1 MILSQTP
8 HNTLRMCDGITQKI
22 IEWIFKMYF
31 EKDGTS
37 LEILTGAYTENPEG
51 IYISKEVW
59 LNSLNCVT
67 IYYKE
72 NPHHDEA
79 LFEELFQAQDVV
91 LLYQNIHQLLTNK
104 IQEVHFQTTYEE
116 LRMDILKQDDAY
128 QVKIYIVNRA
138 EEDIEETFSI
148 SLQQLSMPHQNTYSK

>member
-1 MILSQTP
+1 
-8 HNTLRMCDGITQKI
+8 
-22 IEWIFKMYF
+22 MYF

-37 LEILTGAYTENPEG
+37 LEILTGAYTEAPEG

-91 LLYQNIHQLLTNK
+91 SLYQNIHQLLLNQ
-104 IQEVHFQTTYEE
+104 IPEIHFQTTYEE
-116 LRMDILKQDDAY
+116 LRMDILPQGDAY
-128 QVKIYIVNRA
+128 QVKIYIINRA
-138 EEDIEETFSI
+138 EDDIEETFPI
-148 SLQQLSMPHQNTYSK
+148 SRQQLADMEAELKERSQTYPPRYSESSSTAK